1 VFSDPPPCDS
11 ARGGAVLP
19 QPEARLRFFRLNEME
34 TFVEEEYVAVPSTLH
49 SAGTMQHAM
58 HSADTQAGHRPPE
71 SAAALFWVF

>member
-1 VFSDPPPCDS
+1 MFSDPPPCDS

-19 QPEARLRFFRLNEME
+19 QPEARLRFFRLNERE

-49 SAGTMQHAM
+49 SAGT
-58 HSADTQAGHRPPE
+58 QAGHRPPE